1 MENQISIAEISEYM
15 DAVDAAGNPLKFDL
29 VVRSFSRQNK
39 TGGKLN
45 FYNGVQKP
53 KPKGGQKSVLNFL
66 KKLHSPTK
74 ARKNPNHFENRTR
87 NIELENGEIRKVNL
101 LFIIKFNGKYVIY

>member
-15 DAVDAAGNPLKFDL
+15 SATDPAGNPLKFDL
-29 VVRSFSRQNK
+29 VVRGFSRQNK
-39 TGGKLN
+39 TGGKLS

-53 KPKGGQKSVLNFL
+53 KPKGGKNSKSLFS
-66 KKLHSPTK
+66 KLLGSEK

-87 NIELENGEIRKVNL
+87 NIELENGEIRKINL
-101 LFIIKFNGKYVIY
+101 LFIIKFNGKNVIY